1 MSPHT
6 HHNTTAIQPS
16 PTMTNRHH
24 THATAYGTR
33 QNPPSA
39 APIPH
44 TPPGHARA
52 GMRNSTEPTRVTPTI
67 MTNPTTRMSRH
78 AQHDTSPAGHRRPR
92 QSTPINTDDQHR
104 SNQASTSTDI
114 DDHPFWRLLVEHF
127 AIHIATH
134 IHAARRGFVLVL
146 PWTYQVHVPYL
157 NVIGSV
163 VSQILKIEGLI

>member
-6 HHNTTAIQPS
+6 QHDTTAIQPS

-67 MTNPTTRMSRH
+67 MTNPTTRMRRH
-78 AQHDTSPAGHRRPR
+78 AQHDTSPARPPPATADHANQR
-92 QSTPINTDDQHR
+92 QSTLTTNTGAISRRHQLI
-104 SNQASTSTDI
+104 STTIPFGASLWNTLRYTSRRIYTL
-114 DDHPFWRLLVEHF
+114 HVEALYWSFHGR
-127 AIHIATH
+127 TKC
-134 IHAARRGFVLVL
+134 
-146 PWTYQVHVPYL
+146 TYRT
-157 NVIGSV
+157 SM
-163 VSQILKIEGLI
+163 